1 MKRKI
6 NFIEIAIFTAIALF
20 ITSQV
25 LPKEVNNLDEIWNFN
40 FANCIANGLVP
51 YKDFNIIQGPLTPLI
66 CSMFLKIFGQEM
78 IVMRFIAII
87 VDSIVLFMVYK
98 IMSNLQIKQY
108 LKYVILIILAYIA
121 KPYFTIDYNWMTL
134 LNVLIIIYIEIK
146 QKDETKL
153 QKHLLI
159 GFIAGISITIKQTVG
174 LVIAMGTIG
183 YKMFEARSIDE
194 FKGFMKIAIIRA
206 IGVIIAPL
214 TFVLILFKLGAINEY
229 IDYCILGVA
238 TFSNRISYLDGL
250 IKSSNIIIRVL
261 SLILP
266 IVYLSLAYMY
276 KIKQKKEMLILL
288 IFSVIQL
295 ILIYPISDE
304 SHFIV
309 AIPPTLISI
318 GYILNRIFEKI
329 NVPQKEEIIAV
340 TFLESLI
347 IVVSIWYLLV
357 GQADYNS
364 KNKNMELQHFK
375 YLPMSQN
382 GIESVK
388 EIEEFIESQ
397 KNQVIILDATAAL
410 YMIPINR
417 YNKNYDMFLNGNLG
431 SRGEDGQIEDL
442 NNMKEKTVLIMN
454 DNYRRN
460 WQNPEN
466 VRNYIK
472 TKMTKT
478 GEIGIFDIYE
488 E

>member
-238 TFSNRISYLDGL
+238 TF
-250 IKSSNIIIRVL
+250 
-261 SLILP
+261 
-266 IVYLSLAYMY
+266 
-276 KIKQKKEMLILL
+276 
-288 IFSVIQL
+288 
-295 ILIYPISDE
+295 
-304 SHFIV
+304 
-309 AIPPTLISI
+309 
-318 GYILNRIFEKI
+318 
-329 NVPQKEEIIAV
+329 
-340 TFLESLI
+340 
-347 IVVSIWYLLV
+347 
-357 GQADYNS
+357 
-364 KNKNMELQHFK
+364 
-375 YLPMSQN
+375 
-382 GIESVK
+382 
-388 EIEEFIESQ
+388 
-397 KNQVIILDATAAL
+397 
-410 YMIPINR
+410 
-417 YNKNYDMFLNGNLG
+417 
-431 SRGEDGQIEDL
+431 
-442 NNMKEKTVLIMN
+442 
-454 DNYRRN
+454 
-460 WQNPEN
+460 
-466 VRNYIK
+466 
-472 TKMTKT
+472 
-478 GEIGIFDIYE
+478 
-488 E
+488 

>member
-1 MKRKI
+1 MKRKV

-146 QKDETKL
+146 QKDEKKL
-153 QKHLLI
+153 QNHVLI

-183 YKMFEARSIDE
+183 YKIFEVRSIDD
-194 FKGFMKIAIIRA
+194 FKSFMKIAIIRA
-206 IGVIIAPL
+206 IGVIISPL
-214 TFVLILFKLGAINEY
+214 AFVLILFKLGAINEY
-229 IDYCILGVA
+229 VDYCILGVA

-261 SLILP
+261 SVILP

-318 GYILNRIFEKI
+318 GYILNIISEKI
-329 NVPQKEEIIAV
+329 NVPQKEEIIVV

-347 IVVSIWYLLV
+347 IVVSIWYLVV

-431 SRGEDGQIEDL
+431 SRGEEGQIEDL
-442 NNMKEKTVLIMN
+442 KNIQEKTVLIMN

-466 VRNYIK
+466 VRKYIK
-472 TKMTKT
+472 KEMTKT
-478 GEIGIFDIYE
+478 GEIGIFDIY
-488 E
+488 